1 MEMNEAT
8 SAPPPPPA
16 GASQEDKTLAML
28 THLSGIILGFIVP
41 LIIWLVNKDK
51 SDKGWLNDQAKEALN
66 FQITLLIVYV
76 VGTILSM
83 ILIGALINLVAW
95 LTCIVLSIMAA
106 LKVNEGVAYRY
117 PFALRLIK

>member
-1 MEMNEAT
+1 MNDVT
-8 SAPPPPPA
+8 
-16 GASQEDKTLAML
+16 ASSDDRNLAML
-28 THLSGIILGFIVP
+28 THLSGILLGFIVP

-76 VGTILSM
+76 VGTILTV